1 MASHG
6 ITAEEAKRRAEMRFQ
21 KNAQRENEIRAAAES
36 ERARSIAETAKIEK
50 LRSLRLAK
58 EAQDRA
64 TPAPAPV
71 RKPAAKKVA
80 AAVS

>member
-1 MASHG
+1 MANHG

-21 KNAQRENEIRAAAES
+21 KTAQRENEVRQATEAEHARLAAE
-36 ERARSIAETAKIEK
+36 AAKIDK

-64 TPAPAPV
+64 
-71 RKPAAKKVA
+71 AATTAKQKKT

>member
-21 KNAQRENEIRAAAES
+21 KNAQRENEIRVAAEA
-36 ERARSIAETAKIEK
+36 ERARSVAETAKIEK
-50 LRSLRLAK
+50 LRALRLAK

-64 TPAPAPV
+64 APAPV
-71 RKPAAKKVA
+71 RKPAATKKVA
-80 AAVS
+80 AAAP